1 MLIRQAALLVM
12 AACAATWAHATGCC
26 VAPMELE
33 TVPESATMETEC
45 PTCTGAEVDAT
56 PVPDAVRT
64 FTLMVNALEE
74 MHAQRLQ
81 PRAGVRSASGGKYD
95 QATIDTDIRLILEL
109 WAGTVGTK
117 SPAAV
122 T

>member
-1 MLIRQAALLVM
+1 MRIRQAALLVM

-33 TVPESATMETEC
+33 TAPESATMETEC

-64 FTLMVNALEE
+64 FTLMVNALKE
-74 MHAQRLQ
+74 MHASVGRRTPAFGM
-81 PRAGVRSASGGKYD
+81 PRAANTTR
-95 QATIDTDIRLILEL
+95 Q
-109 WAGTVGTK
+109 
-117 SPAAV
+117 P
-122 T
+122 